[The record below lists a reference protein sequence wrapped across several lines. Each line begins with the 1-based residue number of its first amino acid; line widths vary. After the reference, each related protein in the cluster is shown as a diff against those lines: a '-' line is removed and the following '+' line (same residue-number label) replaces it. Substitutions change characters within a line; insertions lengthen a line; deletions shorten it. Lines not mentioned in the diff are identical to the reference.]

1 MKINN
6 TYKGMIC
13 IILSAFCFAVMNACV
28 KLSGDLPTFQKAF
41 FRNAIALLIASS
53 VLIVEKKS
61 FIPKKE
67 NLFDLVLRALFGT
80 IGLVCNFY
88 AIDRLVLADAS
99 ILNKMSPF
107 FAIVFSL
114 IILKEKLVFKQ
125 MLIVIGAFIGAL
137 FVIKPSF
144 ANAELFPSIIGLIG
158 GMGAGCAYSV
168 VRKLGMKGED
178 KSYIVFFF
186 SAFSTVAILPI
197 FIANYQP
204 MTFKQFLI
212 LIGAGVAAAGGQYFI
227 TFAYYFAPARDISVY
242 DYSQIIFATLLG
254 FILFGQIPDFLS
266 IIGYIIIV
274 LMAVLMFL
282 YQKIKFKKDNQ
293 IKNLK

>member
-61 FIPKKE
+61 FIPKKS
-67 NLFDLVLRALFGT
+67 NLPDLILRALFGT

-88 AIDRLVLADAS
+88 AVDKLVLADAS

-158 GMGAGCAYSV
+158 GMGAGCAYSI
-168 VRKLGMKGED
+168 VRRLGMKGED

-212 LIGAGVAAAGGQYFI
+212 LIGAGITAAGGQYFI

-254 FILFGQIPDFLS
+254 FILFNQIPDFLS

-282 YQKIKFKKDNQ
+282 YQKMKFKKENK
-293 IKNLK
+293 IENLK